1 MIMHQWIDRAARDP
15 GQLQKGTA
23 RLGIEG
29 HALRIQLIHDGFRWW
44 VSCDAL
50 RVYAQ
55 LQAQGVSSAKAEA
68 LEHVQTQ
75 LERMKNDLDAMKL
88 AR

>member
-1 MIMHQWIDRAARDP
+1 MFIPQWIDRAAREP
-15 GQLQKGTA
+15 GQLRKDTS
-23 RLGIEG
+23 RLSIEG
-29 HALRIQLIHDGFRWW
+29 SALRVMLVYDGFRWW

-50 RVYAQ
+50 RVYAP
-55 LQAQGVSSAKAEA
+55 LQARGVTSAKAEA
-68 LEHVQTQ
+68 LEHVQKQ